1 MGEVWWNAWAMSYV
15 HQQLIWSCGDKWQHG
30 NRRVW
35 LSVHLRLFV
44 SLSLQPFI
52 KSFQSY
58 QQLRSTDKS
67 QTSWLCFNR
76 LRFRFRE
83 TGLKSFD
90 VQEWETDSSTLVKLW
105 CMKALFISTWWDWYW
120 KSHSMSIFDLNIN
133 SSKIKRK
140 KYNLLVINWF
150 SRTFIQPVT
159 TRRQTNSTPG
169 LL

>member
-67 QTSWLCFNR
+67 ILILIPVRSKERNIIHWLMILKDFYSTCDNQEANKLNSRSLIMKMRRIMLVTLTSYMNLI
-76 LRFRFRE
+76 
-83 TGLKSFD
+83 SFLLACSI
-90 VQEWETDSSTLVKLW
+90 DSLTL
-105 CMKALFISTWWDWYW
+105 
-120 KSHSMSIFDLNIN
+120 HSDICI
-133 SSKIKRK
+133 
-140 KYNLLVINWF
+140 
-150 SRTFIQPVT
+150 
-159 TRRQTNSTPG
+159 
-169 LL
+169 